1 MTTKPRILF
10 VEDDIDSL
18 QVTYL
23 FLLSKGFE
31 VTCAHNASDGLKI
44 AMEQKFD
51 AYLLDNWLPEVAGPD
66 LCRQLRQ
73 FDPRTPVIFY
83 SAAAHASDK
92 KNAFEAGARCYVVKP
107 ADPDDLVDALKAA
120 IDGSERSDTRGTPL
134 NSQTRTTGM

>member
-1 MTTKPRILF
+1 MATKPRILF
-10 VEDDIDSL
+10 VEDDKDSL

-31 VTCAHNASDGLKI
+31 VTCAQNAADGLKI

-66 LCRQLRQ
+66 LCRQLLE
-73 FDPRTPVIFY
+73 FDPSTPVIFY
-83 SAAAHASDK
+83 SAAAHAIDQ

-107 ADPDDLVDALKAA
+107 ADPDDLVNALKAA
-120 IDGSERSDTRGTPL
+120 IAT
-134 NSQTRTTGM
+134 